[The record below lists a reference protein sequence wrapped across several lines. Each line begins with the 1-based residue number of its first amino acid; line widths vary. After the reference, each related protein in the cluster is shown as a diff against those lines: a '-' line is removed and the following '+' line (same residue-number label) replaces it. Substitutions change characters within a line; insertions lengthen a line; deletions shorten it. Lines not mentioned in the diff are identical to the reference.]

1 MLKIGEFS
9 KIAKT
14 TIKTLRYYDDIGLFK
29 PSFVDENGYR
39 YYEFDKLK
47 DLLKII
53 ELRSLDLPIENILEI
68 FNGGDEK
75 KILNNHISFLENEKK
90 KKASQINSLKRLL
103 KGEETKMK
111 FEAKFKTIEENV
123 VYYRHGVIPS
133 MKDMF
138 DFILEAGSICSKL
151 NPTLECKDY
160 CYVTYT
166 AQEYKENDVELEY
179 VEAVKAKGSENDI
192 IKFRVDPKIEA
203 LCVEV
208 KGPYTNLREGYTFAI
223 NEVKSKGLNITGPI
237 REVYIHGCWDKEKE
251 EDYLTEI
258 QIPVK

>member
-29 PSFVDENGYR
+29 PFFVDENGYR
-39 YYEFDKLK
+39 YYEIDQLK

-53 ELRSLDLPIENILEI
+53 EYRSLDIPIEEILDI
-68 FNGGDEK
+68 FNGGDK
-75 KILNNHISFLENEKK
+75 KEILKNHIKTLENEKK
-90 KKASQINSLKRLL
+90 KKALQITSLKRLI
-103 KGEETKMK
+103 KGEDLLMN
-111 FEAKFKTIEENV
+111 FEVKFKTIEEKI
-123 VYYRHGVIPS
+123 VYYRHGIIPS
-133 MKDMF
+133 MEDMF
-138 DFILEAGSICSKL
+138 SFILKAGEMCKKL
-151 NPTLECKDY
+151 NPTLKCKDY

-166 AQEYKENDVELEY
+166 ACEYKEKDVELEY
-179 VEAVKAKGSENDI
+179 VEEATTKGNEDDD

-208 KGPYTNLREGYTFAI
+208 KGSYLNLAAGYEFA
-223 NEVKSKGLNITGPI
+223 LNQIKERKLDISGPI

-251 EDYLTEI
+251 DDYLTEI
-258 QIPVK
+258 QIPIK